1 MQSAEE
7 LLTFKAFMREL
18 ADAARGETLRR
29 WALGIAADDKSG
41 GSAFDPVTEADR
53 EAERV
58 MRGLIEAR
66 YPDHGIAGEEFPDKE
81 PAGPFLWSLDPID
94 GTRSFICGM
103 PTWVTLIALL
113 EEGAP
118 AVGLID
124 VPRLG
129 ERYLGDC
136 ERTLLISAEGETRL
150 SASGCDRLAD
160 ARFSTTDPFL
170 FTGAEADPFAEL
182 QKRVRTTRYGH
193 DGYAYARLA
202 AGSIDLVVET
212 GLKTHDY
219 NALIPVVRGSGGVIG
234 NWSGG
239 NDFAAGQVVAAA
251 TPRLYDEAVALLNA
265 SSWPGAGR

>member
-1 MQSAEE
+1 MED
-7 LLTFKAFMREL
+7 LLILKAFAQEL

-29 WALGIAADDKSG
+29 WAVGIAADDKSG
-41 GSAFDPVTEADR
+41 GTNFDPVTDADR

-58 MRGLIEAR
+58 MREMIEAR
-66 YPDHGIAGEEFPDKE
+66 FPGHGIAGEEFPDK
-81 PAGPFLWSLDPID
+81 PAAAPFLWSLDPID

-113 EEGAP
+113 DEGAP
-118 AVGLID
+118 AVGVID

-136 ERTLLISAEGETRL
+136 EQTLLISADGEMRL
-150 SASGCDRLAD
+150 SASNCGKLSD

-170 FTGAEADPFAEL
+170 FKGAEADPFAQL
-182 QKRVRTTRYGH
+182 RKRVRTTRYGH

-202 AGSIDLVVET
+202 AGSIDLVIES
-212 GLKTHDY
+212 GLNTHDY

-234 NWSGG
+234 NWRGG
-239 NDFAAGQVVAAA
+239 DDFTAGQVVAAA
-251 TPRLYDEAVALLNA
+251 TARLFDEAVALLKVA
-265 SSWPGAGR
+265 SS

>member
-1 MQSAEE
+1 MISAED
-7 LLTFKAFMREL
+7 LLILKSFAQEL

-41 GSAFDPVTEADR
+41 GAAFDPVTEADR

-58 MRGLIEAR
+58 MREMIEAR
-66 YPDHGIAGEEFPDKE
+66 FPVHGIAGEEFPDKAA
-81 PAGPFLWSLDPID
+81 AGPFVWSLDPID

-113 EEGAP
+113 DDGAP
-118 AVGLID
+118 ALGVID

-136 ERTLLISAEGETRL
+136 ERTLLISAESEKSL
-150 SASGCDRLAD
+150 SASGCERLAD

-170 FTGAEADPFAEL
+170 FKGIEADPFAEL
-182 QKRVRTTRYGH
+182 RKRVRTTRYGH

-202 AGSIDLVVET
+202 AGSIDLVVES
-212 GLKTHDY
+212 GLKAHDY
-219 NALIPVVRGSGGVIG
+219 NALIPVVRGSGG
-234 NWSGG
+234 SM
-239 NDFAAGQVVAAA
+239 QPSRSPVAAA
-251 TPRLYDEAVALLNA
+251 SATSTPSSPTFCAIRTGPSA
-265 SSWPGAGR
+265 SSFAV